1 MSFAA
6 LLFVLLWST
15 GFLAG
20 KGALPY
26 ADPFVLIAIRMAI
39 AAVVV
44 ACLIPVFRQRM
55 PRKASE
61 YAHICVS
68 GLLLHVCFQGGIFY
82 AIHNG
87 LPAGLTALV
96 IGLQPVLTAVISVA
110 TGRESLSSR
119 QWLGIALGLAGTV
132 AVLSNGLNL
141 IAGVQ
146 SVGHQ
151 VMPAVIGLLGLTL
164 GTLYQ
169 KRYSAQAAILPSAL
183 IQYLTCFAV
192 TGTAA
197 LMTEKLTVQWSTGF
211 IASLAWLSIVL
222 SVGAVTLLFVLI
234 RRQSA
239 TLVASYF
246 YLVPVFTM
254 LFGFVLFHEVRG
266 VASIAGGS
274 LSILGIFL
282 VTHGRRAAPAP
293 ALTPATAKLKA

>member
-1 MSFAA
+1 MSFTA

-15 GFLAG
+15 GFIAG

-26 ADPFVLIAIRMAI
+26 VDPFVLIAIRMAI

-55 PRKASE
+55 PRTASE

-119 QWLGIALGLAGTV
+119 QWLGIGLGLAGTV

-146 SVGHQ
+146 SVGRQ
-151 VMPAVIGLLGLTL
+151 VVPAVIGLLGLTL

-169 KRYSAQAAILPSAL
+169 KRYSAKAAILPSAL
-183 IQYLTCFAV
+183 IQYLTCFLV

-197 LMTEKLTVQWSTGF
+197 LTTEKLTVQWSTGF
-211 IASLAWLSIVL
+211 IASLAWLSVVL
-222 SVGAVTLLFVLI
+222 SVGAVTLLI

-254 LFGFVLFHEVRG
+254 LFGFLLFHEVRG
-266 VASIAGGS
+266 AASIVGGS

-282 VTHGRRAAPAP
+282 VTHGKRAAPVAT
-293 ALTPATAKLKA
+293 LTPATAKLKA